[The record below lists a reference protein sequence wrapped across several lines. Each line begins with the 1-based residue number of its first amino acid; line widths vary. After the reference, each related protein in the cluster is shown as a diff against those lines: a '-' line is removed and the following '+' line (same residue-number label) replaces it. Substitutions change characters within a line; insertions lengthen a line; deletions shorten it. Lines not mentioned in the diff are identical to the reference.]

1 MVHAS
6 CSEADLSVR
15 PNWSARRVVGSRV
28 RRPLHPSRRPSR
40 GCAMLGFV
48 IGTGRCGS
56 TLVHEVLARHH
67 EVGFVSNLDDKLST
81 LDLDGRWNNVLLRR
95 AAPRDPRFGPFRD
108 RPRLVERG
116 RLRVAPSEGWQV
128 LERQVSPIL
137 SRSHRDLVASDAT
150 PWLAA
155 RLRRFFE
162 RRMAAQARPVFLH
175 HVTGWPRAGLVHA
188 VFPEARFIH
197 VVRDG
202 RAVANSLLQASWWT
216 GGTGPSNWDFGPLP
230 EPYAKEWEVS
240 GQSYVLLAG
249 LSWKLLDA
257 FEAARRA
264 IPCSQWLEVR
274 YEDVL
279 ADPRGQIAVMLEF
292 LGLRWTSNFEAGFS
306 RYMFETGRREA
317 FRRDLDADNLALL
330 DQSLAGHLRAHGYA
344 TAIRPHG
351 EGQSLELG

>member
-1 MVHAS
+1 
-6 CSEADLSVR
+6 
-15 PNWSARRVVGSRV
+15 
-28 RRPLHPSRRPSR
+28 
-40 GCAMLGFV
+40 MLGFV

-56 TLVHEVLARHH
+56 TLVHEVLARHP
-67 EVGFVSNLDDKLST
+67 EVGFVSNLDDKFST
-81 LDLDGRWNNVLLRR
+81 LDLDGRWNNALLRR

-128 LERQVSPIL
+128 LERQVSPIF
-137 SRSHRDLVASDAT
+137 SRSHRDLLASDAT
-150 PWLAA
+150 PWLEA

-175 HVTGWPRAGLVHA
+175 HVTGWPRAGLLHA

-202 RAVANSLLQASWWT
+202 RAVANSLLQTSWWT
-216 GGTGPSNWDFGPLP
+216 GGKGPSNWDFGPLP
-230 EPYAKEWEVS
+230 EPYAKEWEAS

-249 LSWKLLDA
+249 LSWKLLLDA
-257 FEAARRA
+257 FETARAA
-264 IPCSQWLEVR
+264 IPRSQWLEVR

-279 ADPRGQIAVMLEF
+279 TDPRGQIAAILEF
-292 LGLRWTSNFEAGFS
+292 LGLQWTSDFEAGFS
-306 RYMFETGRREA
+306 RYVFETGRREA

-330 DQSLAGHLRAHGYA
+330 EQSLAGHLKAYRYTTAILPVGETRASNSAAPGDRDA
-344 TAIRPHG
+344 TAGARAAARSGRPQG
-351 EGQSLELG
+351 RP